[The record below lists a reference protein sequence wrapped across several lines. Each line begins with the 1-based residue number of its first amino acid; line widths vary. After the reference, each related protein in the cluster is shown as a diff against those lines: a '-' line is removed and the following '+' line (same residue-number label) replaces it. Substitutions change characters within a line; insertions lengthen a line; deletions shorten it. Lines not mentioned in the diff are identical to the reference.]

1 MSDSGTALTPLQL
14 DILGILWDRG
24 QATSAEVREML
35 APAHELALSTVAT
48 LLGRLERRHVVAH
61 RREGR
66 QYVYRPLVTRGSVRE
81 SRVRELTEALF
92 DGDPA
97 ALVSHLIRSD
107 EVDATEIQRIRDLLA
122 GHETAGEDS

>member
-1 MSDSGTALTPLQL
+1 MSESSTALTPLQL
-14 DILGILWDRG
+14 DILAILWDRG
-24 QATSAEVREML
+24 QATSAEVRDLL
-35 APAHELALSTVAT
+35 APAHTLALSTVAT
-48 LLGRLERRHVVAH
+48 LLGRLERRRVVAH

-66 QYVYRPLVTRGSVRE
+66 QYIYRPLVTRGSVRE

-107 EVDATEIQRIRDLLA
+107 EVDANEIQRIRDLLE
-122 GHETAGEDS
+122 GHRTDGDAS

>member
-1 MSDSGTALTPLQL
+1 MSDASTALTPLQL
-14 DILGILWDRG
+14 DILAILWDSG
-24 QATSAEVREML
+24 QATSAEVRDRL
-35 APAHELALSTVAT
+35 TPDHDLALSTVAT
-48 LLGRLERRHVVAH
+48 LLGRLERRKVVTH

-66 QYVYRPLVTRGSVRE
+66 QYVYRPLVTRAGVRK

-107 EVDATEIQRIRDLLA
+107 EVDDAEIQKIRALLN
-122 GHETAGEDS
+122 GNRGDGKES

>member
-1 MSDSGTALTPLQL
+1 MSDSSTALTPLQL
-14 DILGILWDRG
+14 DILAILWDRE
-24 QATSAEVREML
+24 QATSAEVRDLL

-48 LLGRLERRHVVAH
+48 LLGRLERRRIVAH
-61 RREGR
+61 HREGR

-81 SRVRELTEALF
+81 SRVRELTESLF

-107 EVDATEIQRIRDLLA
+107 EVDASELDRIRALLDGSGSDGSA
-122 GHETAGEDS
+122 G